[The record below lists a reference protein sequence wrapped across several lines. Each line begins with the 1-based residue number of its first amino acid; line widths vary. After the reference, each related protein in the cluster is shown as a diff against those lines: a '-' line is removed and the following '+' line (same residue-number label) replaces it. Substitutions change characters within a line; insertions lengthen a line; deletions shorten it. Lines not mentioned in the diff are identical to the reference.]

1 MRAELGQR
9 PVPVHADPEV
19 DLGDRFDAEVR
30 GDVDQQGQLDG
41 VAVGQG
47 ALLQDP
53 PRGCGLARQRLTDH
67 RQGGEQQVDDGPG
80 HELGDTP
87 SAVGVPVERALV
99 EALDHGD
106 GVIGQ
111 QWPEQPRHEVGP
123 EVGDIPVYECEQV
136 ALGFTKGHPHGL
148 ALASARRVAGDDSC
162 PGASGDL
169 PGAVGRP
176 VVDHDNLVH
185 ERDAAPGS
193 GQLGDDGSH
202 DGADGGRFIAR
213 RDAHRDGA
221 PVLGC
226 GQGVRIEGAVRVGG
240 PLITVRRRLGHSTII
255 PHHTSVRGGPAGR
268 MSGSWGTLTPG
279 PSFGHNRGHHPEQ
292 LRDRALRRCGNQSAD
307 DQIGTV
313 VVRSRCQCPSDEET
327 AVDFVSGLRCREC
340 GRTYPAE
347 ALHVCDFC
355 FGPLE
360 VTYDYERVAATM
372 TRERIAAGPRTI
384 WRYADLLPVADPNP
398 VDLGAGFTP
407 LVRADRLAAEL
418 GLGELWIKDDTAN
431 PTGSFKDRVV
441 SVALTKARQLG
452 FKIAACASTGNLA
465 NSVAAHAA
473 RAGMDSVVLIPH
485 DLERAKV
492 TMTSVYGGRVFAVQG
507 SYDDVNRLCAE
518 LTSEQPEW
526 AFVNVNVRT
535 YYAEGSKT
543 LAFEVAEQ
551 LGWQA
556 PDHVV
561 VPIGSGS
568 QLTKVAKGFQEL
580 WQVGLLDEEPSV
592 RVSGAQAEGCSP
604 VATAF
609 AEGTDAIRPVK
620 PHTIAKSL
628 AIGNPADG
636 WYALDTIRKSG
647 GSCASV
653 TDEEVL
659 DGIRLLAR
667 TEGIFAE
674 TAGGVTIATLAK
686 LAAQGVIRRDERVV
700 AMITGHGLKTVE
712 ALADVVGPTAT
723 IAPTLDSFAEA
734 LAADSEHASI
744 QRSS

>member
-1 MRAELGQR
+1 M
-9 PVPVHADPEV
+9 
-19 DLGDRFDAEVR
+19 
-30 GDVDQQGQLDG
+30 
-41 VAVGQG
+41 
-47 ALLQDP
+47 
-53 PRGCGLARQRLTDH
+53 
-67 RQGGEQQVDDGPG
+67 
-80 HELGDTP
+80 
-87 SAVGVPVERALV
+87 
-99 EALDHGD
+99 
-106 GVIGQ
+106 
-111 QWPEQPRHEVGP
+111 
-123 EVGDIPVYECEQV
+123 
-136 ALGFTKGHPHGL
+136 
-148 ALASARRVAGDDSC
+148 
-162 PGASGDL
+162 
-169 PGAVGRP
+169 
-176 VVDHDNLVH
+176 
-185 ERDAAPGS
+185 
-193 GQLGDDGSH
+193 
-202 DGADGGRFIAR
+202 
-213 RDAHRDGA
+213 
-221 PVLGC
+221 
-226 GQGVRIEGAVRVGG
+226 
-240 PLITVRRRLGHSTII
+240 
-255 PHHTSVRGGPAGR
+255 
-268 MSGSWGTLTPG
+268 
-279 PSFGHNRGHHPEQ
+279 
-292 LRDRALRRCGNQSAD
+292 
-307 DQIGTV
+307 
-313 VVRSRCQCPSDEET
+313 
-327 AVDFVSGLRCREC
+327 DFVSGLRCREC

-441 SVALTKARQLG
+441 TVALTKARQLG

>member
-1 MRAELGQR
+1 M
-9 PVPVHADPEV
+9 
-19 DLGDRFDAEVR
+19 
-30 GDVDQQGQLDG
+30 
-41 VAVGQG
+41 
-47 ALLQDP
+47 
-53 PRGCGLARQRLTDH
+53 
-67 RQGGEQQVDDGPG
+67 
-80 HELGDTP
+80 
-87 SAVGVPVERALV
+87 
-99 EALDHGD
+99 
-106 GVIGQ
+106 
-111 QWPEQPRHEVGP
+111 
-123 EVGDIPVYECEQV
+123 
-136 ALGFTKGHPHGL
+136 
-148 ALASARRVAGDDSC
+148 
-162 PGASGDL
+162 
-169 PGAVGRP
+169 
-176 VVDHDNLVH
+176 
-185 ERDAAPGS
+185 
-193 GQLGDDGSH
+193 
-202 DGADGGRFIAR
+202 
-213 RDAHRDGA
+213 
-221 PVLGC
+221 
-226 GQGVRIEGAVRVGG
+226 
-240 PLITVRRRLGHSTII
+240 
-255 PHHTSVRGGPAGR
+255 
-268 MSGSWGTLTPG
+268 
-279 PSFGHNRGHHPEQ
+279 
-292 LRDRALRRCGNQSAD
+292 
-307 DQIGTV
+307 
-313 VVRSRCQCPSDEET
+313 
-327 AVDFVSGLRCREC
+327 DFVSGLRCREC

-360 VTYDYERVAATM
+360 VTYDYERVAATIS
-372 TRERIAAGPRTI
+372 RERIASGPRTI
-384 WRYADLLPVADPNP
+384 WRYADLLPVRDAAP

-452 FKIAACASTGNLA
+452 FKVAACASTGNLA

-492 TMTSVYGGRVFAVQG
+492 TMTSVYGGRVFAVEG

-551 LGWQA
+551 LGWRA

-568 QLTKVAKGFQEL
+568 QLTKVAKGFAEL
-580 WQVGLLDEEPSV
+580 YKVGLLDEEPSV

-609 AEGTDAIRPVK
+609 AEGTDTIRPVK

-636 WYALDTIRKSG
+636 WYALDTIRSSG

-653 TDEEVL
+653 TDAEVL
-659 DGIRLLAR
+659 DGIGLLAR

-686 LAAQGVIRRDERVV
+686 LAAQGVIRSDERVV
-700 AMITGHGLKTVE
+700 AMVTGHGLKTVE
-712 ALADVVGPTAT
+712 ALTDVVGPTAT

-734 LAADSEHASI
+734 MAADAAST
-744 QRSS
+744 QRSSQ